1 MCSRASGE
9 EGGGVV
15 SPHTPTHVL
24 DRMTNEIEE
33 DDGVSVCVC
42 VCSQQKKKSPEV
54 HGKKSFNRA
63 KSIQK

>member
-42 VCSQQKKKSPEV
+42 LFAAKKEVSRSTWEKVVQQS
-54 HGKKSFNRA
+54 
-63 KSIQK
+63 